1 MSCAR
6 CSSGPPTT
14 CSSSTVEGGDDLLVP
29 FTRDAVPEVDV
40 PARRLDAPA
49 GSPLML
55 ELDVFTLFPHWF
67 AWLSEERAVQNALGS
82 TANLRLLSLRDF
94 SPLRHA
100 QVDDAPFGGGAG
112 MLLRVDVMVAAL
124 EGAYG
129 EPLEEVRA
137 RRRIVALDPGGRQFD
152 DAYARELAARRARDA
167 PVRSL
172 RGLRRR
178 ASSSTSRPSRSPLG
192 PFVLSGG
199 EPAAM
204 AVIDAV
210 FRLLPGALG
219 DDASSEEESFS
230 PELDGDLE
238 YPHYTRPE
246 DFRGWRVPDILLS
259 GHHARIAEWRR
270 EQARSRRPDDRGA
283 ALG

>member
-1 MSCAR
+1 
-6 CSSGPPTT
+6 
-14 CSSSTVEGGDDLLVP
+14 
-29 FTRDAVPEVDV
+29 
-40 PARRLDAPA
+40 
-49 GSPLML
+49 ML

-67 AWLSEERAVQNALGS
+67 AWLSEERAVQNALGQ
-82 TANLRLLSLRDF
+82 TASLRLLSLRDF

-112 MLLRVDVMVAAL
+112 MLLRVDVVVAAL

-129 EPLEEVRA
+129 EPLDAIRA
-137 RRRIVALDPGGRQFD
+137 KRRIIALDPGGRRFD
-152 DAYARELAARRARDA
+152 DGYARELAAGERVTLLCGRYEGFDARILEHVA
-167 PVRSL
+167 TESL
-172 RGLRRR
+172 
-178 ASSSTSRPSRSPLG
+178 SLG

-204 AVIDAV
+204 AVIDSV

-219 DDASSEEESFS
+219 DDMSSEEESFS
-230 PELDGDLE
+230 PGLDGDLE
-238 YPHYTRPE
+238 YPHFTRPE

-270 EQARSRRPDDRGA
+270 EQARTRAPDDRGSS
-283 ALG
+283 LG

>member
-1 MSCAR
+1 
-6 CSSGPPTT
+6 
-14 CSSSTVEGGDDLLVP
+14 V
-29 FTRDAVPEVDV
+29 
-40 PARRLDAPA
+40 
-49 GSPLML
+49 L

-67 AWLSEERAVQNALGS
+67 AWLSEERAVQNALGR
-82 TANLRLLSLRDF
+82 TASLRLLSLRDF

-112 MLLRVDVMVAAL
+112 MLLRVDAVVAAL

-129 EPLEEVRA
+129 QPLDAVRA
-137 RRRIVALDPGGRQFD
+137 ERRIIALDPGGRRFD
-152 DAYARELAARRARDA
+152 DGYARELAASQRVTLLCGRYEGFDGRILEHVATE
-167 PVRSL
+167 SL
-172 RGLRRR
+172 
-178 ASSSTSRPSRSPLG
+178 SLG

-204 AVIDAV
+204 SVIDAV

-219 DDASSEEESFS
+219 DDMSSEEESFS
-230 PELDGDLE
+230 PGLDGDLE
-238 YPHYTRPE
+238 YPHFTRPE

-270 EQARSRRPDDRGA
+270 EQARSRAPDDRGA
-283 ALG
+283 SLG

>member
-1 MSCAR
+1 
-6 CSSGPPTT
+6 
-14 CSSSTVEGGDDLLVP
+14 V
-29 FTRDAVPEVDV
+29 
-40 PARRLDAPA
+40 
-49 GSPLML
+49 L

-67 AWLSEERAVQNALGS
+67 AWLSEERAVQNALGRS
-82 TANLRLLSLRDF
+82 ASLRLLSLRDF

-112 MLLRVDVMVAAL
+112 MLVRVDAVVAAL

-129 EPLEEVRA
+129 ESLDAVRA
-137 RRRIVALDPGGRQFD
+137 QRRVIALDPGGRRFD
-152 DAYARELAARRARDA
+152 DAYARELAASERITLLCGRYEGFDGRILEHVATE
-167 PVRSL
+167 SL
-172 RGLRRR
+172 
-178 ASSSTSRPSRSPLG
+178 SLG

-204 AVIDAV
+204 AVIDTV

-219 DDASSEEESFS
+219 DDMSSEEESFS
-230 PELDGDLE
+230 PGLDGDLE
-238 YPHYTRPE
+238 YPHFTRPE

-270 EQARSRRPDDRGA
+270 EQARSRVPDDRGA
-283 ALG
+283 SLG

>member
-1 MSCAR
+1 
-6 CSSGPPTT
+6 
-14 CSSSTVEGGDDLLVP
+14 
-29 FTRDAVPEVDV
+29 
-40 PARRLDAPA
+40 
-49 GSPLML
+49 
-55 ELDVFTLFPHWF
+55 
-67 AWLSEERAVQNALGS
+67 
-82 TANLRLLSLRDF
+82 
-94 SPLRHA
+94 
-100 QVDDAPFGGGAG
+100 

-129 EPLEEVRA
+129 VPLDEVRA
-137 RRRIVALDPGGRQFD
+137 GRRIVALDPGGRPFD
-152 DAYARELAARRARDA
+152 DAYARELAAA
-167 PVRSL
+167 PRVTLLCGRYEGFDGRILEHVATESL
-172 RGLRRR
+172 
-178 ASSSTSRPSRSPLG
+178 SLG

-204 AVIDAV
+204 AVIDAI

-219 DDASSEEESFS
+219 DDASSDEESFS
-230 PELDGDLE
+230 PQLEGHLE